1 MPKTIYIVIFLLIA
15 LILGVVSIWPKYQEL
30 NATETEIRAKEIEL
44 QNTEEYYSDLE
55 QTNLGL
61 KEYTDGLAKIKTSL
75 PSDPSL
81 PSFLNFLQEKSSENG
96 VVFKTINFISSPSP
110 ISGESKIKG
119 TSLNV
124 SFSAPYPAF
133 KNFLSTLEN
142 SARLIEVES
151 ISFSSPEEKEKSFEF
166 NLGLKIHSY

>member
-1 MPKTIYIVIFLLIA
+1 MPKTIYIVAFLLII
-15 LILGVVSIWPKYQEL
+15 LILGAVLIWPKYQEL
-30 NATETEIRAKEIEL
+30 NAIKIEIGAKETEL
-44 QNTEEYYSDLE
+44 QNIGEYYSDLE

-61 KEYTDGLAKIKTSL
+61 EEYADNLAKIETSL
-75 PSDPSL
+75 PSGPSL

-96 VVFKTINFISSPSP
+96 VVLKTINFISSPSP
-110 ISGESKIKG
+110 ISGKSKIKE
-119 TSLNV
+119 TSLNI
-124 SFSAPYPAF
+124 SFSAPYSAF

-151 ISFSSPEEKEKSFEF
+151 ISFSSPEEKEKPFEF